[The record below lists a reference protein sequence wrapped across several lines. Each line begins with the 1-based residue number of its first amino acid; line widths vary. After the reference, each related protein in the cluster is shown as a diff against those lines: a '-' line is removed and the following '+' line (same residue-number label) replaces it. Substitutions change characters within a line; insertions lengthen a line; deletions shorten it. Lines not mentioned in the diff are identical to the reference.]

1 MATTA
6 RSACPLNMSLELVG
20 DRWTLLILRD
30 MIFRDR
36 RQFRELL
43 ANSAEGIASNVL
55 ATRLESLVDAD
66 VLTKAPHLGHKQK
79 IVYSLTDR
87 GVDLLPVMIQLGAW
101 GATHTS
107 SPAPI
112 AQWFR
117 IAAAAGPEV
126 WQQLTD
132 ELRARHRDQHP
143 ADPSVEPTFTR
154 LAAEFRAAAAAKR
167 PSAT

>member
-1 MATTA
+1 MATA
-6 RSACPLNMSLELVG
+6 QRSACPLNMSLELVG

-43 ANSAEGIASNVL
+43 ANSSEGIASNVL
-55 ATRLESLVDAD
+55 ANRLETLVDAEI
-66 VLTKAPHLGHKQK
+66 LTKAPHLGHKQK

-87 GVDLLPVMIQLGAW
+87 GVDLLPVMIQLGSW
-101 GATHTS
+101 GATHST

-112 AQWFR
+112 ALWFQ
-117 IAAAAGPEV
+117 IAAAAGPDV
-126 WQQLTD
+126 WRELMD
-132 ELRARHRDQHP
+132 ELRARHRDQQP
-143 ADPSVEPTFTR
+143 ADPGVEPTFSR
-154 LAAEFRAAAAAKR
+154 LAAEFRAASAGN